1 MSQPLAI
8 TPHRWSL
15 AMRLLPRSLFRT
27 SLAVAALLG
36 SLTAASAETR
46 EAPAAVPLTY
56 GYISSTAYYWDVFA
70 AISLGFA
77 KEEGLDIKP
86 VRIDSASQAIQTLLT
101 GAVDIVSV
109 PAELVIAAGEKGGDV
124 KAIGTETRRT
134 SFSLVA
140 QGDIRS
146 YKDLKGKAIAVTQLN
161 EAAATMVRL
170 LLKKNGLE
178 ADDYQLVA
186 LGATPNRFAALQNG
200 AVAAAL
206 LSQPI
211 DFKAVAE
218 GKVKLGDTADA
229 FTGPYIVFA
238 ATGAWLKAQPDTA
251 ARFLRAARRGAQW
264 LYDPNNKERAV
275 DILVKAIKS
284 TPEDAAKTYDFYFG
298 PDRVI
303 SPDLALTAA
312 DLAPYLDIR
321 RSTDDPARYVDLKS
335 LEAAGKP

>member
-1 MSQPLAI
+1 MHPFRPLV
-8 TPHRWSL
+8 L
-15 AMRLLPRSLFRT
+15 RSV
-27 SLAVAALLG
+27 VAASVLFGTLA
-36 SLTAASAETR
+36 TASAQTR
-46 EAPAAVPLTY
+46 EPPAPVPLTY

-70 AISLGFA
+70 AIALGFA
-77 KEEGLDIKP
+77 RDEGLDIKP

-140 QGDIRS
+140 QSDIRS
-146 YKDLKGKAIAVTQLN
+146 YKDLKGKSIAVTQLN

-170 LLKKNGLE
+170 LLAKNGLA

-200 AVAAAL
+200 AVGAAL

-211 DFKAVAE
+211 DFKAVAD

-238 ATGAWLKAQPDTA
+238 ATGVWLKERPDA
-251 ARFLRAARRGAQW
+251 ATRFLRAVRRGAQW
-264 LYDPNNKERAV
+264 LYDPKNKDQAV
-275 DILVKAIKS
+275 DILVQAIKS
-284 TPEDAAKTYDFYFG
+284 TPGDAAKTYDFYFG

-312 DLAPYLDIR
+312 DLKPYLDIR
-321 RSTDDPARYVDLKS
+321 KSTDDPARYVDLRA
-335 LEAAGKP
+335 LEAAGRP

>member
-1 MSQPLAI
+1 MHPVPKLIRKTFPMRPLR
-8 TPHRWSL
+8 P
-15 AMRLLPRSLFRT
+15 LLLRA
-27 SLAVAALLG
+27 AVAATAFLG
-36 SLTAASAETR
+36 SLGAASAQGR
-46 EAPAAVPLTY
+46 QPPPAVPLTY

-70 AISLGFA
+70 AIALGFA
-77 KEEGLDIKP
+77 REEGLEVQA

-101 GAVDIVSV
+101 GAVNIVSV

-140 QGDIRS
+140 QSDIRS
-146 YKDLKGKAIAVTQLN
+146 YKDLKGKSIAVTQLN

-170 LLKKNGLE
+170 LLAKNGLG

-200 AVAAAL
+200 AVGAAL
-206 LSQPI
+206 LSQPV
-211 DFKAVAE
+211 DFKAVAD
-218 GKVKLGDTADA
+218 GKVKLGDTAEA

-238 ATGAWLKAQPDTA
+238 ATGAWLKEKPEVA

-264 LYDPNNKERAV
+264 LYDPKNKDQAV
-275 DILVKAIKS
+275 DILVQAIKS
-284 TPEDAAKTYDFYFG
+284 TPGDAAKTYDFYFG

-303 SPDLALTAA
+303 SPDLALSSA
-312 DLAPYLDIR
+312 DLKPYLDIR
-321 RSTDDPARYVDLKS
+321 KSTDDPARYVDLTA

>member
-1 MSQPLAI
+1 MIRSAFATLA
-8 TPHRWSL
+8 L
-15 AMRLLPRSLFRT
+15 AG
-27 SLAVAALLG
+27 ALLG
-36 SLTAASAETR
+36 APTAFAQT
-46 EAPAAVPLTY
+46 APAPVRPLTY

-70 AISLGFA
+70 AIELGFA
-77 KEEGLDIKP
+77 KEAGLDITAT
-86 VRIDSASQAIQTLLT
+86 RIDSASQAIQTLVT

-109 PAELVIAAGEKGGDV
+109 PAELVIAAAEKGGDV

-140 QGDIRS
+140 QGDIRG
-146 YKDLKGKAIAVTQLN
+146 YADLKGKAIAVTQLN
-161 EAAATMVRL
+161 EAAATMVRQ

-200 AVAAAL
+200 GVAAAL

-211 DFKAVAE
+211 DFKAVAD

-238 ATGAWLKAQPDTA
+238 ATGTWLKSHPEEA
-251 ARFLRAARRGAQW
+251 ARFLAAARRGAQW
-264 LYDPNNKERAV
+264 LYDHKNRQAAI

-284 TPEDAAKTYDFYFG
+284 SPEDAAKTYDFYFG

-312 DLAPYLDIR
+312 DLKPYLDIR
-321 RSTDDPARYVDLKS
+321 KSTDDPAGFVDLS
-335 LEAAGKP
+335 ALAAAGKP